1 MGPNHVL
8 RTIKWPRI
16 TRESVRLGHGTWEFF
31 QAVGSVLRHRLNERE
46 AGVQLCPLV
55 LYVLRMSRLHTPSKL
70 QAANLTASALHA
82 MCNTDL
88 WVAPKSPIFQRS
100 ILASIR

>member
-1 MGPNHVL
+1 MSPKHVL
-8 RTIKWPRI
+8 QTKKRSQI
-16 TRESVRLGHGTWEFF
+16 TRESARLDHGIWEFF
-31 QAVGSVLRHRLNERE
+31 PAPGSVLRHRLNERE

-55 LYVLRMSRLHTPSKL
+55 LHVLRMSRLHTPSKL

>member
-8 RTIKWPRI
+8 RTIKWPRV
-16 TRESVRLGHGTWEFF
+16 TRESVRLDDGIWEFF
-31 QAVGSVLRHRLNERE
+31 QAAGSVLRHRLNEHE
-46 AGVQLCPLV
+46 AGVHLIQLVCSV
-55 LYVLRMSRLHTPSKL
+55 LPMWRLHNPSKL
-70 QAANLTASALHA
+70 QAANLTASTLRA
-82 MCNTDL
+82 MCNTGL